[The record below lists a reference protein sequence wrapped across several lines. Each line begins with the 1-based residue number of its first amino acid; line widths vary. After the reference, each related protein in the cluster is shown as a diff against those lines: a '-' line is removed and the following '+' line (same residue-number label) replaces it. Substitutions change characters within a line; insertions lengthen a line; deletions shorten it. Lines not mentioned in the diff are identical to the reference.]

1 MLKIFKTS
9 LMTKSV
15 LAIGLAISSQIA
27 FAENTTAP
35 LNPQF
40 EQQFFQKFAQCDMSF
55 FKWLKQHQQDLEPY
69 VEMTTHKDH
78 LAFDVELLDNEDE
91 YSLDKLYHIEF
102 KQPLM
107 VNGIQ
112 LTGYYFLE
120 QDAEALFD
128 EEFSGN
134 MKIYFWGFNTNEP
147 TLQRTTRKLHQFK
160 WDNYEDFRLTN
171 KQMILNTR
179 KSSKW
184 VNHDFAM
191 GVAPKAHTVE
201 KSLFISGLRAP
212 DIECS
217 AQGDVSPQ
225 LLKTLHPEL

>member
-27 FAENTTAP
+27 IAETHTAP

-55 FKWLKQHQQDLEPY
+55 FKWLKQHQQELEPY
-69 VEMTTHKDH
+69 VEMTAHKDH

-91 YSLDKLYHIEF
+91 YSLDKIYHVKF
-102 KQPLM
+102 KKPLM

-112 LTGYYFLE
+112 LTGYYFYAP
-120 QDAEALFD
+120 DAESFFED
-128 EEFSGN
+128 DYVDN
-134 MKIYFWGFNTNEP
+134 MKAYFWGFHTNEP
-147 TLQRTTRKLHQFK
+147 TLQRVIRKLHQFK
-160 WDNYEDFRLTN
+160 WESYDDYRLTN

-184 VNHDFAM
+184 VNYDFAM
-191 GVAPKAHTVE
+191 GVAPKAYTVE
-201 KSLFISGLRAP
+201 KNVFVSGLHTP

-217 AQGDVSPQ
+217 VQGDVSPQ
-225 LLKTLHPEL
+225 LFKTLHPEP